1 LQKNSISLS
10 GSLFHYKFKT
20 MTRLFLPIYLLLLFF
35 LPALLSS
42 QQVQADGK
50 IWVLEIDGAI
60 GPATSDYFTRSLKE
74 AATENV
80 TLIVLRI
87 NTPGGLDIAMRDMI
101 QAIIASPIPIASYVA
116 PSGARAA
123 SAGTY
128 ILYASHIA
136 AMAPGTNLGAATPV
150 QIGGIE
156 LPGGSDKEDKDSKD
170 KKTPS
175 SSEETMTHKIIND
188 AEAYLRSLAQLRGRN
203 VDWASAAV
211 RESAS
216 LSAEDALKKGVVD
229 LIATDLHDLLE
240 RLHGRDVKVQDKTR
254 QLVTK
259 GVVIEMRQPN
269 WRTQF
274 LSVITDPNIAYLL
287 MLLGI
292 YGLFFELYN
301 PGSVVPGVVGGIAL
315 LMALLAFQ
323 ALPINYAGL
332 ALILL
337 GLAFM
342 IAEAFLPSFGVV
354 GIGGIIAFALGSV
367 ILIDNGVLPS
377 DEVSFSISRSLI
389 AGVTL
394 TTAAFFFLIIHLL
407 VKTRSRPVVSGRE
420 HLMGAEGECLSNESG
435 KLRVYVQ
442 SELWNAQASTP
453 IAPGQQVRVMGMNGL
468 TLKVAVIERSD

>member
-1 LQKNSISLS
+1 
-10 GSLFHYKFKT
+10 
-20 MTRLFLPIYLLLLFF
+20 MTRVFLPIYLLLFLLPTF
-35 LPALLSS
+35 LPS
-42 QQVQADGK
+42 QVVRAEGK

-60 GPATSDYFTRSLKE
+60 GPATSDYFIRSLKE
-74 AATENV
+74 AAIENV
-80 TLIVLRI
+80 SLIVLRI
-87 NTPGGLDIAMRDMI
+87 NTPGGLDTAMRDMI
-101 QAIIASPIPIASYVA
+101 QAIIASPIPVASYVA

-128 ILYASHIA
+128 LLYASHVA

-150 QIGGIE
+150 QIGGIG
-156 LPGGSDKEDKDSKD
+156 LPGSSDKEDKDSKD

-188 AEAYLRSLAQLRGRN
+188 AEAYLRSLAQLRGRS

-216 LSAEDALKKGVVD
+216 LSAEDALKQNVVD
-229 LIATDLHDLLE
+229 LIATDIPDLLE
-240 RLHGRDVKVQDKTR
+240 HLQGRNVKVQDKTR

-259 GVVIEMRQPN
+259 GLLIETHQPN
-269 WRTQF
+269 WRTRF

-315 LMALLAFQ
+315 LLALLAFQ

-337 GLAFM
+337 GIAFM
-342 IAEAFLPSFGVV
+342 ISEAFLPSFGVV
-354 GIGGIIAFALGSV
+354 GIGGIIAFAIGSV
-367 ILIDNGVLPS
+367 ILIDNGVPG
-377 DEVSFSISRSLI
+377 EVSFGISRPLI
-389 AGVTL
+389 AGITL
-394 TTAAFFFLIIHLL
+394 TTAAFFFFIIHTL
-407 VKTRSRPVVSGRE
+407 VRIRSRPVVSGRE
-420 HLMGAEGECLSNESG
+420 NLIGAKGECLSNESG

-453 IAPGQQVRVMGMNGL
+453 VAPGQLIKVTGINGL
-468 TLKVAVIERSD
+468 TLKVETLGNPD